1 MSLRWKL
8 LRFLSVNTLLSPTPA
23 DSIDYESSLFPSL
36 TTSSTSN
43 SLPSNPNA
51 HEDPS
56 VVLARFAA
64 AADRAVHAHNAHAIY
79 AFALPRA
86 VVQLYNIPS
95 LNLFSPSSVNTASS
109 TTSSA
114 EPSAGTNASTPEAER
129 FPCQVSFSAHENAV
143 IAVRVIPTDDPL
155 PLVITLGLD
164 HSGGSLKIWKL
175 QSPPPLPSSIP
186 EPSSQSKLLD
196 ISGAGAKD
204 GIGKPKPQ
212 SKAMNAED
220 LVECI
225 AVYRFQGDARPTAL
239 AVNASLTRIAVGFVD
254 GVVVILSGDVLQ
266 ERATRIR
273 IAPAPGEM
281 IEPKP
286 IVFLEYAGTLLYGV
300 SEVSIVV
307 IFPPN
312 SSSIPHSTSTS
323 STSQHQ
329 QKITIRRSVLD
340 NLGAKDHNVCCVL
353 PSTQELVVA
362 KPEALYFFNRDGR
375 GQCLGFATDGK
386 RPLITAV
393 GHYLVHS
400 TGHGSITAYDV
411 SNKLIAYRGKGIATC
426 AFASPPEAKGGKALA
441 ISMTDGAV
449 LKLSELPLDDRVNML
464 LKRGLYLP
472 AVRLAK
478 AETASSPTIR
488 RSGSTISG
496 ADNDKMR
503 STLLKQGSENNNS
516 SGNEVVVK
524 ALRQY
529 AEYLMSKNRYDEAAE
544 QLIET
549 IGRQNSHSSKSMFQS
564 NGESVEPSW
573 VITRLVE
580 QSGLRSGLR
589 MYLEALHAA
598 GQAAFVHTKVLITC
612 YRHDRARGAILG
624 NSSGD
629 KTADEYVINVFSD
642 VDWNETQVD
651 AAISLCRDAGLYRV
665 AERVARRRGRYVQ
678 LARTL
683 VEDLHDP
690 DSVIDLLN
698 ETLANDDEQALAVVS
713 ACAPKLLRL
722 CPMDFVHYL
731 TDAVCKGT
739 ATNLKPNPASGGDIN
754 SGPTASRADKDVMS
768 SSGANKVSG
777 RVGTH
782 SAPILRLDELL
793 PLFIDCPQWRATLLL
808 QTLSRPGGL
817 SASEAPKAWILLFES
832 LVCMDLGERIH
843 ANRKQRRKAQ
853 SRSNGGAVD
862 GKMKKKPGRKAL
874 KILHNRWSVIDLRG
888 ALDIAEQYGHSPCLE
903 YLYEHLRMY
912 RELGISLRLSRNY
925 DGLLRACRRHGEREP
940 NLWIDALRLFVPV
953 AARDCEENSGDEMSS
968 TKGSGESG
976 MSSTRNPAD
985 RKLTEYKDKQQENG
999 DVFDDVNEGDS
1010 EASLVSS
1017 RRNST
1022 RDDSDDKYTFGFDDF
1037 DVFSIGDGDES
1048 IINLGDD
1055 NEDGDSSGLV
1065 DDKYSFM
1072 ADGDDDQETDAL
1084 RIRSSLRRG
1093 AGRKGVIRAQEVVD
1107 EAMQAIERSGILSSL
1122 EIIEVAVDACG
1133 GGSWGVVRE
1142 FFERSC
1148 STLRRD
1154 AIATEHSAAMLEAEC
1169 EELEKESRRLR
1180 DETIV
1185 MKAKVCAVCGDPL
1198 SLPAIHFLCGCSYH
1212 VGCLSVSS
1220 STRKDNPYFDDE
1232 LQQDQVQE
1240 DEILEECVKCA
1251 PEVDAALSMKKALIQ
1266 RNERHD
1272 EFFATLRS
1280 ARDGFATIIE
1290 FLERSPFLK

>member
-1 MSLRWKL
+1 M
-8 LRFLSVNTLLSPTPA
+8 
-23 DSIDYESSLFPSL
+23 
-36 TTSSTSN
+36 
-43 SLPSNPNA
+43 
-51 HEDPS
+51 
-56 VVLARFAA
+56 
-64 AADRAVHAHNAHAIY
+64 
-79 AFALPRA
+79 
-86 VVQLYNIPS
+86 
-95 LNLFSPSSVNTASS
+95 
-109 TTSSA
+109 
-114 EPSAGTNASTPEAER
+114 EPSPAANASTPEAER

-143 IAVRVIPTDDPL
+143 IAVRLIPTDDPL

-186 EPSSQSKLLD
+186 VPPSQPKLD
-196 ISGAGAKD
+196 NSGTEAKVSN
-204 GIGKPKPQ
+204 GKNKPL

-225 AVYRFQGDARPTAL
+225 AVYRFHGDARPTAL
-239 AVNASLTRIAVGFVD
+239 TANASLTRIAVGFVD
-254 GVVVILSGDVLQ
+254 GVVIILSGDILH
-266 ERATRIR
+266 EHATRIR
-273 IAPAPGEM
+273 VAPAPGEM

-286 IVFLEYAGTLLYGV
+286 IVFLEYAGPLLYGV

-312 SSSIPHSTSTS
+312 SSSFPNNNSTS
-323 STSQHQ
+323 STPQQQ

-340 NLGAKDHNVCCVL
+340 NLGAKSHDVCCVL
-353 PSTQELVVA
+353 PYTQELVVA
-362 KPEALYFFNRDGR
+362 KPEALFFFHRDGR

-478 AETASSPTIR
+478 AETASSPTIE
-488 RSGSTISG
+488 RSVGNNSG

-503 STLLKQGSENNNS
+503 STLLKQGSGNNNT

-549 IGRQNSHSSKSMFQS
+549 IGRHDFHSSKSMFQS
-564 NGESVEPSW
+564 NEESVEPSW

-642 VDWNETQVD
+642 VDWNEAQVD

-683 VEDLHDP
+683 VEDLQDP
-690 DSVIDLLN
+690 ESVIDLLN
-698 ETLANDDEQALAVVS
+698 GTLANDDEQSLAVVS

-731 TDAVCKGT
+731 TDAVCKAT
-739 ATNLKPNPASGGDIN
+739 ATSLKPNAASGGDIN
-754 SGPTASRADKDVMS
+754 NGPTASSRNDEDVMS
-768 SSGANKVSG
+768 GSGATKTRG
-777 RVGTH
+777 RASTH

-793 PLFIDCPQWRATLLL
+793 PLFIDCPQWRAALLL

-817 SASEAPKAWILLFES
+817 PASEAPKAWILLFES

-843 ANRKQRRKAQ
+843 VNRRQRRRAQ
-853 SRSNGGAVD
+853 SRSSGGAVD

-912 RELGISLRLSRNY
+912 RELGVSLRLSKNY

-953 AARDCEENSGDEMSS
+953 AAHDCEESSADEMSS
-968 TKGSGESG
+968 SKGSGESG
-976 MSSTRNPAD
+976 TSNMKNQTD
-985 RKLTEYKDKQQENG
+985 RKLMEYKDNQQGNG
-999 DVFDDVNEGDS
+999 DVSEDGNEGGS
-1010 EASLVSS
+1010 ETSLVSS
-1017 RRNST
+1017 SKRNST

-1037 DVFSIGDGDES
+1037 DVFSIGDGDDS

-1055 NEDGDSSGLV
+1055 NDEGDSSGPV

-1072 ADGDDDQETDAL
+1072 GDGDDDQETDAL

-1107 EAMQAIERSGILSSL
+1107 EAMLAIERSGMLSSL
-1122 EIIEVAVDACG
+1122 EIVEIAVDACG
-1133 GGSWGVVRE
+1133 EGSWGVVRE

-1154 AIATEHSAAMLEAEC
+1154 AVGTEHSAAMLEAEC
-1169 EELEKESRRLR
+1169 EELEKECRRLR

-1185 MKAKVCAVCGDPL
+1185 MKAKVCAVCGEPL

-1212 VGCLSVSS
+1212 VGCLNVTSS
-1220 STRKDNPYFDDE
+1220 ARKDNAYYDDE
-1232 LQQDQVQE
+1232 LQQDQAQE

-1280 ARDGFATIIE
+1280 ARDGFATMIE